1 VVAIALGWLAGWLA
15 GWRIGRDFEYV
26 LFNTTV
32 DVYNLI
38 PVIIAIEISA
48 PKYPLFLLSLC
59 GEDGEGGFPPFCVKR
74 AVRVRVC
81 VHRTDGSA
89 RGITGIIAAP
99 LRVQY
104 HDVT

>member
-1 VVAIALGWLAGWLA
+1 VA

-32 DVYNLI
+32 DMYNLI

-59 GEDGEGGFPPFCVKR
+59 SEDGEGGFPPFCVKR

-81 VHRTDGSA
+81 AQDG
-89 RGITGIIAAP
+89 RVCKGDFTRIIAAP
-99 LRVQY
+99 LRVHY